1 MYDIDRVVLLLT
13 NYLKGNIDVSSDTEL
28 QSLLERYP
36 GILELLDKID
46 NKDVLRNELE
56 VYLSVDD
63 EHVSEKDDP
72 MLQSILSEI
81 RLNKPQ
87 QRQVRFPFRRVA
99 VAAAVLFAF
108 FLALYMIPNR
118 PQKDE
123 ITAMEIAAS
132 FIPGTNKALLT
143 TSDGNAFE
151 LSSSQEKIIVG
162 EDIIYGDGST
172 LLKTALQDQNV
183 ALTLETPRGG
193 QYQVI
198 LSDGTKVWLNAAS
211 KLQYPKTFSGTAR
224 KVEVEG
230 EAYFE
235 VAKDTSKPFIVNTP
249 QETVEVL
256 GTHFNILA
264 YPDEPTSYVSLL
276 EGKVSVTVPNN
287 TPKILREG
295 QQSVV
300 KGNTIKLKDINQEES
315 IAWKNGEFMFNEET
329 LGSAM
334 RKLARWY
341 DLEIEIDQTV
351 QNISLWGSISRYE
364 NFGEVLQ
371 IIKLTDKNIHVVIE
385 GRRVKLMK

>member
-13 NYLKGNIDVSSDTEL
+13 NYLKGNIDVSSNAEL

-56 VYLSVDD
+56 AYLSVDD
-63 EHVSEKDDP
+63 EHVYEEEDP
-72 MLQSILSEI
+72 MLQNILSEI
-81 RLNKPQ
+81 RINKPQ
-87 QRQVRFPFRRVA
+87 QRRSRFPFQR
-99 VAAAVLFAF
+99 VAAAAAILFVF
-108 FLALYMIPNR
+108 FLALYIIPSR

-123 ITAMEIAAS
+123 AAAMEIAAS
-132 FIPGTNKALLT
+132 FTPGTNKALLI

-151 LSSSQEKIIVG
+151 LSSSHEKIIIG

-172 LLKTALQDQNV
+172 LVTRALQNQNV
-183 ALTLETPRGG
+183 VLTLETPRGG

-198 LSDGTKVWLNAAS
+198 LSDGTKVWLNAS
-211 KLQYPKTFSGTAR
+211 SRLRYPKTFSGNKR

-235 VAKDTSKPFIVNTP
+235 VAKDASRPFIVNTP
-249 QETVEVL
+249 QETIEVL

-264 YPDEPTSYVSLL
+264 YPDETTSYVSLL
-276 EGKVSVTVPNN
+276 EGKVSVTVANN

-295 QQSVV
+295 QQSIVN
-300 KGNTIKLKDINQEES
+300 GNTIQLKDINQEES
-315 IAWKNGEFMFNEET
+315 IAWKNGEFMFNDEN

-341 DLEIEIDQTV
+341 DLEIEVDQAV
-351 QNISLWGSISRYE
+351 QDISLWGSISRYE

-371 IIKLTDKNIHVVIE
+371 IIKLTDKNIRVAIE